1 MRGGRIRSTE
11 KRKLTAIS
19 VKVYGK
25 LLIFLFDWQK
35 AIVHEML
42 KKWYLVY

>member
-1 MRGGRIRSTE
+1 MRDKVYRKE
-11 KRKLTAIS
+11 KKLTAIS

-35 AIVHEML
+35 AIVQEML
-42 KKWYLVY
+42 K